1 MALSIKEWLVQPQPR
16 LGAAGLIIL
25 LVASSLITPLSLD
38 MYTPAV
44 PGMAQ
49 YFSTDVSMVNMTLVG
64 YYVFFALGMLFF
76 GPLSDKHGRKPVL
89 LALSLIHI

>member
-1 MALSIKEWLVQPQPR
+1 MALSIRDWLVQPQPR

-49 YFSTDVSMVNMTLVG
+49 YFNTDVSMVNMTLVG
-64 YYVFFALGMLFF
+64 YYVFFALGML
-76 GPLSDKHGRKPVL
+76 
-89 LALSLIHI
+89 